1 MERTFPKVIA
11 LQIWILTRRFSSR
24 LKRVVVPLKA
34 DAILLDDSAARY
46 LMPTL
51 MQPQVPKGAPGS
63 GHANAAFS

>member
-1 MERTFPKVIA
+1 LDSYQT
-11 LQIWILTRRFSSR
+11 FSSR
-24 LKRVVVPLKA
+24 LKHVDTTLKA
-34 DAILLDDSAARY
+34 DASLLDDAAAHY

>member
-1 MERTFPKVIA
+1 V
-11 LQIWILTRRFSSR
+11 FSPR
-24 LKRVVVPLKA
+24 LKHVDATLKA
-34 DAILLDDSAARY
+34 DASLLDDAAAHY